1 MQISGTSIWNYLE
14 QVRKMLGNIGKLVI
28 GAVLVWFAAPAAV
41 AQVSWAD
48 SLIDTKRLDF
58 GVIATGSE
66 AVKVVTIH
74 NTTQYPV
81 HISSISTGCRCAE
94 AGEPGTRLIQPGE
107 KTSLEVK
114 MNTRS
119 FKQQRDTSLSIYFD
133 SPQFAEVRIPISA
146 YIRTDVVFEPG
157 KVDFGKLDFLA
168 GKKTTVRIAY
178 AGRQDWKI
186 KDVKITSSELTA
198 VLRETARSGGTVT
211 YDLEMSLAPE
221 TRPGRIRDIV
231 TLVTDDASNPYVPLI
246 VEANIVPDITI
257 SNPNIAIRSLKP
269 GQTTTV
275 RLTVQGNK
283 PFLIEDVDCRKMN
296 DCFEVKM
303 SDKESKVQIVE
314 MQFTAPD
321 KPGKFNE
328 EMIVKV
334 KGRADVLK
342 FMVSGSITGG

>member
-1 MQISGTSIWNYLE
+1 
-14 QVRKMLGNIGKLVI
+14 MLGNIGYL
-28 GAVLVWFAAPAAV
+28 AVAAVVAVVAAPAAV
-41 AQVSWAD
+41 AQSSWAD
-48 SLIDTKRLDF
+48 PLVDVKKLDF

-66 AVKVVTIH
+66 AVKVVTIE

-81 HISSISTGCRCAE
+81 QISSISTGCRCAE
-94 AGEPGTRLIQPGE
+94 VGQPGKTLLQPGE
-107 KTSLEVK
+107 QTTLEVR

-119 FKQQRDTSLSIYFD
+119 FKGQRDTSLSIYFD
-133 SPQFAEVRIPISA
+133 APQFAEVRIPISA

-168 GKKTTVRIAY
+168 GKTTTVRIAY
-178 AGRQDWKI
+178 AGRPDWKI
-186 KDVKITSSELTA
+186 KDVRITSKELTA
-198 VLRETARSGGTVT
+198 VLRETARAGGTVA
-211 YDLEMSLAPE
+211 YDLDMTLAPE
-221 TRPGRIRDIV
+221 TKPGKIRDIV

-257 SNPNIAIRSLKP
+257 NNPSIAIRSLKP
-269 GQTTTV
+269 GQTTIV

-283 PFLIEDVDCRKMN
+283 PFLIEDVDCQKMN

-303 SDKESKVQIVE
+303 SDKENKIQIVE

-328 EMIVKV
+328 EMIVRV
-334 KGRADVLK
+334 KGREETLK
-342 FMVSGSITGG
+342 FTVSGSISGG